1 MADLVPWVFTSGWAS
16 GVNAY
21 AVVLVMGLLGR
32 YAGVE
37 AIPLALQRTDILVG
51 AAVLYAL
58 EFVADKI
65 PWLDSTWDAVHTAI
79 RPILG
84 AAIGLLLAGDA
95 SSVEQALA
103 AAAGGLSALASHA
116 VKAGLRAAINTSPEP
131 ASNIAVSVAED
142 VTVAGLISLAVA
154 APWVAAGIAATL
166 LLAGLV
172 IVVAVASRIRRYRE
186 RRRRRAEPLPGRPPA
201 DTL

>member
-32 YAGVE
+32 YAGVD

-51 AAVLYAL
+51 AAVLYVL

>member
-1 MADLVPWVFTSGWAS
+1 VADLVPWVFTSGWAS

-21 AVVLVMGLLGR
+21 AVVFVMGLLGR
-32 YAGVE
+32 YAGVD
-37 AIPLALQRTDILVG
+37 AVPLALQRTDILVA
-51 AAVLYAL
+51 AAVLFAL

-65 PWLDSTWDAVHTAI
+65 PWLDSAWDAVHTAI
-79 RPILG
+79 RPTLG

-95 SSVEQALA
+95 SSVGQALA

-116 VKAGLRAAINTSPEP
+116 VKAGIRAAVNTSPEP

-142 VTVAGLISLAVA
+142 VTVAGLITLAVA

-166 LLAGLV
+166 LLAGV
-172 IVVAVASRIRRYRE
+172 VVVVAVASRIRRYRG
-186 RRRRRAEPLPGRPPA
+186 RRRRRVGALPGQPPA
-201 DTL
+201 

>member
-1 MADLVPWVFTSGWAS
+1 
-16 GVNAY
+16 
-21 AVVLVMGLLGR
+21 
-32 YAGVE
+32 
-37 AIPLALQRTDILVG
+37 
-51 AAVLYAL
+51 
-58 EFVADKI
+58 
-65 PWLDSTWDAVHTAI
+65 VHTAI